1 MKKLKATLTHTIQ
14 TISHFEHKV
23 WNIIVLLIMV
33 LAAFSIQSFTEA
45 KLNPDIVNANVSGHA
60 SMAMEAFRLSP
71 GYTIKP
77 VHSEYGGYYIAPG
90 EKDVPIFTFEIASY
104 EDVLLLK
111 RLQITVHG
119 ATDND
124 MFVHA
129 KLYEGDE
136 KIATTRIQENI
147 FSFKHFTSVLKQGM
161 HKVYTVKLTLNDKAK
176 PGSRFYVEIE
186 NPYGLELTKQNR
198 PLYSLDDYPI
208 QGDYVTVVG
217 YGQ

>member
-1 MKKLKATLTHTIQ
+1 MQ

-23 WNIIVLLIMV
+23 WNIVVLLTLV
-33 LAAFSIQSFTEA
+33 FAAFSIQSFTEA
-45 KLNPDIVNANVSGHA
+45 KLNPDIVSANVSGHA
-60 SMAMEAFRLSP
+60 SMAMEAFPLSST
-71 GYTIKP
+71 YHIKP

-90 EKDVPIFTFEIASY
+90 EGDIPIFSFEISSY

-111 RLQITVHG
+111 RLQLAVHG
-119 ATDND
+119 TVDND

-129 KLYEGDE
+129 KLYEGEE

-161 HKVYTVKLTLNDKAK
+161 RKVYTVKLTLNDTAK

-198 PLYSLDDYPI
+198 PLYSLNDYPI
-208 QGDYVTVVG
+208 RGDYVTVVG